1 MSNFNLFAA
10 HNQWRP
16 PSKTVVPMPVGGNYS
31 QTTNITIKNG
41 PQGFWGFMGGLF
53 SGLTGNV
60 GIGMPMGGLFG
71 GFGMPMGMPMMGPA
85 MSMNGSIFGMGAPAL
100 MGGPRFMGVGLGN
113 GVTPQGAPSAN
124 SEVNTLRQLF
134 IKHNVID
141 HGDGTYTLVRKDG
154 PGGSE
159 KTGTFEELKNYHP
172 EVKAEGK
179 EDPGNKKAAEEQKAK
194 QDKWISD
201 HSDLGL
207 ERKGDK
213 VVGKNG
219 NEYEGKDNQYVDT
232 GKKAGS
238 PRQ

>member
-1 MSNFNLFAA
+1 
-10 HNQWRP
+10 
-16 PSKTVVPMPVGGNYS
+16 MPVGGNYS

-71 GFGMPMGMPMMGPA
+71 GFGIPMGMPMMGPA

-219 NEYEGKDNQYVDT
+219 NEYEWKDNQYVDT

>member
-179 EDPGNKKAAEEQKAK
+179 EDPGKNKGETDLKTT

-219 NEYEGKDNQYVDT
+219 NEYEWKDNQYVDT

>member
-113 GVTPQGAPSAN
+113 GVTPQGASSAN
-124 SEVNTLRQLF
+124 QEVNELRQIF
-134 IKHNVID
+134 TKHTIID
-141 HGDGTYTLVRKDG
+141 NKDGTYSLYDKN
-154 PGGSE
+154 GSGLE
-159 KTGTFEELKNYHP
+159 KTGTFEELKKYHP
-172 EVKAEGK
+172 EIKTEGK

-219 NEYEGKDNQYVDT
+219 NEYEWKDNQYVDT